1 MSKFRAT
8 LRAPVTSKVLPGDF
22 TLEATFT
29 NTSAKPAQMN
39 LAQASHPSL
48 VLEVRDSR
56 DQRVLLPPPSVP
68 DEKEL
73 GPGEEIAAGQSVTL
87 NYAGFLDMNLGP
99 GTYRVRYASPHPA
112 LGGSKEDPLVSD
124 WLEFSVRKATDVAPP
139 TEPLKSLGPAG
150 EVLVQRR
157 PIFFIGWLL
166 DFFHWLLCLLH
177 RLFGR
182 RCDRILTREVD
193 EQRTETISDA
203 PAGAEAWNG
212 TYNWRAR
219 FHVRLDEA
227 DCRVT
232 VTVRVRLN
240 GAITQAQRDAWE
252 QAIENAWGNRFK
264 FCCRCC
270 CCPNGYTI
278 VTDLQFVDSG
288 EHQVVTVGNSTISMN
303 NWGQND
309 TTDVRHE
316 FGHMLGA
323 LDEYFTV
330 NGVNYGAAR
339 QATGNIMNNTIN
351 DPAAHHYDVIRAAVQ
366 DLLGTSCRTI
376 PVIQNC

>member
-1 MSKFRAT
+1 MPQFRAT
-8 LRAPVTSKVLPGDF
+8 LWAPATREVLPENF
-22 TLEATFT
+22 ALQATFT
-29 NTSAKPAQMN
+29 NTSSKPAQMN
-39 LAQASHPSL
+39 LAQASHSSL

-56 DQRVLLPPPSVP
+56 DQEVLLPPPSAP
-68 DEKEL
+68 DKKEL
-73 GPGEEIAAGQSVTL
+73 GPGEKIAAGQSVTL

-99 GTYRVRYASPHPA
+99 GAYRVRYASPYPA

-139 TEPLKSLGPAG
+139 TEPLKSLGPAE
-150 EVLVQRR
+150 EVLFKRR
-157 PIFFIGWLL
+157 PIFFIGCLV
-166 DFFHWLLCLLH
+166 DFFQWLLCLMR
-177 RLFGR
+177 RLFGH

-203 PAGAEAWNG
+203 PTGSEAWNG
-212 TYNWRAR
+212 TYGWRAR

-227 DCRVT
+227 NCRVT
-232 VTVRVRLN
+232 VAVRVRLN
-240 GAITQAQRDAWE
+240 GTITQAHRNAWE
-252 QAIENAWGNRFK
+252 QSIENAWSNRFK
-264 FCCRCC
+264 FCCSCC

-278 VTDLQFVDSG
+278 LTDLQFVNSG
-288 EHQVVTVGNSTISMN
+288 EHQVVTVGNSTTNMG

-316 FGHMLGA
+316 FGHMVGN

-330 NGVNYGAAR
+330 NGVNYGPAR
-339 QATGNIMNNTIN
+339 QATGNIMNNPTN

>member
-1 MSKFRAT
+1 
-8 LRAPVTSKVLPGDF
+8 
-22 TLEATFT
+22 
-29 NTSAKPAQMN
+29 MN

-56 DQRVLLPPPSVP
+56 EQRVLLPPPSAP

-87 NYAGFLDMNLGP
+87 RYAGFLDMNLRP
-99 GTYRVRYASPHPA
+99 GAYFVRYASPHPP
-112 LGGSKEDPLVSD
+112 LGGSKEDPLTSD
-124 WLEFSVRKATDVAPP
+124 WLEFNVRKATDVAPP
-139 TEPLKSLGPAG
+139 TEPLKSLGLAE
-150 EVLVQRR
+150 EVLFPRR
-157 PIFFIGWLL
+157 PIFFIAWLK
-166 DFFHWLLCLLH
+166 DFFHWLLCLLR

-182 RCDRILTREVD
+182 RCDRILEREVD
-193 EQRTETISDA
+193 EQRTETISNA
-203 PAGAEAWNG
+203 PAGAAAWNG
-212 TYNWRAR
+212 TYSWRAR
-219 FHVRLDEA
+219 FHVSLDEA
-227 DCRVT
+227 KCRVI
-232 VTVRVRLN
+232 VTVRARLN
-240 GAITQAQRDAWE
+240 GTITQAQRNAWE

-270 CCPNGYTI
+270 CCPKGYTI
-278 VTDLQFVDSG
+278 VTDLQFVNSG
-288 EHQVVTVGNSTISMN
+288 EHQVVTVGNSTTSMG

-330 NGVNYGAAR
+330 NGINYGAER
-339 QATGNIMNNTIN
+339 QASGNIMNNPAN
-351 DPAAHHYDVIRAAVQ
+351 DPAAHHYDVIRASVQ
-366 DLLGTSCRTI
+366 DILGTSCRTI